1 LAGHLAV
8 ATGNRGQGLRLLE
21 IASKSERRLTYTEP
35 PYYPRP
41 VAEVAGRVALK
52 MNKPG
57 VAERDFRAALQ
68 QYPADSH
75 AVEGLHAA
83 LAQSGKPVVAGF

>member
-1 LAGHLAV
+1 
-8 ATGNRGQGLRLLE
+8 
-21 IASKSERRLTYTEP
+21 
-35 PYYPRP
+35 
-41 VAEVAGRVALK
+41 
-52 MNKPG
+52 
-57 VAERDFRAALQ
+57 LQ